1 MVTQTPSAA
10 SFPSLS
16 GQSFSSTSQPLALSI
31 QPHLPQQQHN
41 SHDFLQKFE
50 SAITT
55 EYQHVTV
62 KEEPVTPYDQ
72 PSSHLDEPISTIFD
86 IHAATST
93 SSPQSGSCANSPCL
107 SSKTFD
113 TFFKPPTHNPYRHF
127 SQASVFSGMDIDS
140 GIDFTEELGTLSSTS
155 STMDLQFPDMIHN
168 DSSQYNYELLDLDK
182 FLTDPFTGDDGI
194 GETQIMQKMLSD
206 PLH

>member
-1 MVTQTPSAA
+1 
-10 SFPSLS
+10 
-16 GQSFSSTSQPLALSI
+16 
-31 QPHLPQQQHN
+31 
-41 SHDFLQKFE
+41 
-50 SAITT
+50 
-55 EYQHVTV
+55 
-62 KEEPVTPYDQ
+62 
-72 PSSHLDEPISTIFD
+72 
-86 IHAATST
+86 
-93 SSPQSGSCANSPCL
+93 
-107 SSKTFD
+107 
-113 TFFKPPTHNPYRHF
+113 
-127 SQASVFSGMDIDS
+127 MDIDS